1 MAGGRYVVDSSPKRG
16 SDFHRWDWFAEFTE
30 IPLTDNYE
38 QFKEQ
43 FDRNIKDII
52 PLFIQWN
59 VLGWDPIV
67 KRTGN
72 WDYAATFN
80 HNHGTINLFSEFGK
94 KVTHLV
100 KLFKVLHNLDNNYST
115 VKEETLNSIRD
126 IRYNI
131 LRFRWKKYSEIL
143 LNNTDIDLYN
153 INEELESILH
163 LQTIRRDVFRILCL
177 DYLSR
182 NQALSWDEI
191 VVIWN
196 VFDKEEHDLIS
207 FREKVDSICNSSE
220 IIYQKDPL
228 KWKYIFYEFEDY
240 NSTFEVRLIPSIGGK
255 FAEGYTKLDGLENI
269 LHYIME
275 S

>member
-1 MAGGRYVVDSSPKRG
+1 MAGEKYVCNSSPKRG
-16 SDFHRWDWFAEFTE
+16 SDFHRWDWFEEYTE

-38 QFKEQ
+38 QFIEQ
-43 FDRNIKDII
+43 FDRKIKDII

-67 KRTGN
+67 KRSGN
-72 WDYAATFN
+72 WDYPATFI
-80 HNHGTINLFSEFGK
+80 HNHGTISLFSEFGK
-94 KVTHLV
+94 KLTHLV
-100 KLFKVLHNLDNNYST
+100 KLFKVLHNLDNKYST
-115 VKEETLNSIRD
+115 AKEETLKSIRK

-143 LNNTDIDLYN
+143 LNNTDIDQYN
-153 INEELESILH
+153 TNEELESNLH
-163 LQTIRRDVFRILCL
+163 LQTICRDVFRILCL

-196 VFDKEEHDLIS
+196 VFNKEEHDLRS
-207 FREKVDSICNSSE
+207 FRERVDSICNSSK
-220 IIYQKDPL
+220 IIYDKDPL

-240 NSTFEVRLIPSIGGK
+240 NSTFEVRLIPPIGGK
-255 FAEGYTKLDGLENI
+255 FTEGYTKLDGLENI
-269 LHYIME
+269 LDYVME